1 MQRCCLSGQS
11 SYKMFPEY
19 PFMQTGQ
26 VLAEVY
32 VCGRVQGVFFR
43 QFTKN
48 TAQELGIAGYAR
60 NLPDGCV
67 QVIAEGSKE
76 SVETFVQ
83 RLRAGPPMARVDSLE
98 VEWKEPSGEFIDFI
112 IRR

>member
-1 MQRCCLSGQS
+1 MV
-11 SYKMFPEY
+11 PEY
-19 PFMQTGQ
+19 PSMDIGR
-26 VLAEVY
+26 VLVEIH

-48 TAQELGIAGYAR
+48 TAEELGIAGYAR

-67 QVIAEGSKE
+67 KVLAEGPKE
-76 SVETFVQ
+76 SVELFVQ
-83 RLRAGPPMARVDSLE
+83 RLRVGPPMARVDSLGT
-98 VEWKEPSGEFIDFI
+98 EWKQPSGEFADFV

>member
-1 MQRCCLSGQS
+1 MV
-11 SYKMFPEY
+11 PEY
-19 PFMQTGQ
+19 PSMDMGH
-26 VLAEVY
+26 VLAEVHVY
-32 VCGRVQGVFFR
+32 GRVQGVFFR

-67 QVIAEGSKE
+67 QVLAEGPKQ
-76 SVETFVQ
+76 SVEILLQ
-83 RLRAGPPMARVDSLE
+83 RLRVGPPMSCVDSLG
-98 VEWKEPSGEFIDFI
+98 VEWKQASGEFTGFV

>member
-1 MQRCCLSGQS
+1 MV
-11 SYKMFPEY
+11 PEY
-19 PFMQTGQ
+19 PSMDIGH
-26 VLAEVY
+26 VLAEVH

-48 TAQELGIAGYAR
+48 NAQELGIAGYAR

-67 QVIAEGSKE
+67 QVLAEGPKE
-76 SVETFVQ
+76 SVELLLQ
-83 RLRAGPPMARVDSLE
+83 RLKAGPPMSRVDSLD
-98 VEWKEPSGEFIDFI
+98 VEWKQASGEFTGFV

>member
-1 MQRCCLSGQS
+1 MV
-11 SYKMFPEY
+11 PEY
-19 PFMQTGQ
+19 PSMDMGH
-26 VLAEVY
+26 VLAEVHVY
-32 VCGRVQGVFFR
+32 GRVQGVFFR

-67 QVIAEGSKE
+67 QVLAEGPKQ
-76 SVETFVQ
+76 SVEILLQ
-83 RLRAGPPMARVDSLE
+83 RLRVGPPMSRVDSLG
-98 VEWKEPSGEFIDFI
+98 VEWKQASGEFTGFV

>member
-1 MQRCCLSGQS
+1 MGAER
-11 SYKMFPEY
+11 
-19 PFMQTGQ
+19 

-32 VCGRVQGVFFR
+32 VRGRVQGVFFR

-48 TAQELGIAGYAR
+48 AAQELGIGGYAR

-67 QVIAEGSKE
+67 QVLAEGPKG
-76 SVETFVQ
+76 SVEAFVQ
-83 RLRAGPPMARVDSLE
+83 RLRRGPPMARVDSLE
-98 VEWKEPSGEFIDFI
+98 VEWKEPSGEFVDFA

>member
-1 MQRCCLSGQS
+1 MD
-11 SYKMFPEY
+11 
-19 PFMQTGQ
+19 TGR
-26 VLAEVY
+26 VLVEVR

-67 QVIAEGSKE
+67 QVLAEGSKG
-76 SVETFVQ
+76 SIETFVQ
-83 RLRAGPPMARVDSLE
+83 RLRAGPPLSRVDSLE
-98 VEWKEPSGEFIDFI
+98 IEWKQPSGEFTEFV

>member
-1 MQRCCLSGQS
+1 MV
-11 SYKMFPEY
+11 PEY
-19 PFMQTGQ
+19 LFMDVGR
-26 VLAEVY
+26 VLVEVC

-48 TAQELGIAGYAR
+48 TAQELGIVGYAR

-67 QVIAEGSKE
+67 QVLAEGSKQFME
-76 SVETFVQ
+76 IFLQ
-83 RLRAGPPMARVDSLE
+83 RLRLGPPLSRVDSLNI
-98 VEWKEPSGEFIDFI
+98 EWKEPSGEFMDFV